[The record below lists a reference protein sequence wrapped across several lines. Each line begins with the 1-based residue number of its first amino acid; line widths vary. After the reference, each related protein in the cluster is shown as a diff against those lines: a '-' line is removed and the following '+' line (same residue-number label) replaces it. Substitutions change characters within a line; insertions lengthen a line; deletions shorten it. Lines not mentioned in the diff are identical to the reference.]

1 MKNCVPVCA
10 VAVLCACSSVPEPT
24 ASPATPAAAAA
35 GDEPLICHRERRV
48 GTMFDTKV
56 CRTQA
61 EIDRD
66 RAETQD
72 WESRRL
78 RHGVPDS
85 NAR

>member
-1 MKNCVPVCA
+1 
-10 VAVLCACSSVPEPT
+10 
-24 ASPATPAAAAA
+24 
-35 GDEPLICHRERRV
+35 
-48 GTMFDTKV
+48 MFDTKV